1 MVKQRAI
8 SPFHLAIPVW
18 NLEECTVFYKDIL
31 GCKLGRSS
39 SHWTDFDLFGHQLV
53 LHYKPKSKDKYHAN
67 EVDGKQVPRR
77 RLDEI

>member
-53 LHYKPKSKDKYHAN
+53 LPQLTDQDIDNIIK
-67 EVDGKQVPRR
+67 
-77 RLDEI
+77 EIGDQE

>member
-39 SHWTDFDLFGHQLV
+39 SHWTDFDLFGHQLQ
-53 LHYKPKSKDKYHAN
+53 A
-67 EVDGKQVPRR
+67 
-77 RLDEI
+77 